1 MNPELGLNAE
11 EADAFV
17 SSPPRSSEPT
27 PVVSS
32 AAETP
37 VVASQEPPRSIAS
50 TICATTSQF
59 SQMQQD
65 EKVDFQFSQLQAAA
79 GQINRQSDVI
89 NIIRGDMVKQQLEIN
104 TLKSTVGRQQA
115 EITRQQAEIDQ
126 LKAENERLKK
136 ADEERERQLQQMR
149 AADNTRGIEMNR
161 LKERSTQVQRLAE
174 SLKEKHDD
182 MREWKCYRKR
192 MMILRIR
199 GTLTLLPQQSKPPA
213 TASTQMVV
221 LQPSQLESTQG
232 TSSGSIEE
240 VQQLES
246 NTFIE
251 SSKAGTS
258 SVPSTADLALQVI
271 HPITSEILEEGEII
285 SDLSHEQLLALNAM
299 KEVDDVTI
307 DQMASEPET
316 ANVENIEEIVFE
328 GETNKS
334 TYVCADGMEFD
345 PFDEEWMNE
354 NREEIDEQL
363 KNRTSSDNPPDS
375 FQERRKR
382 FLLKVEKPTPLE
394 TQVDFLQFEKVKP
407 HGKILSWM
415 FVKEIHCV
423 TIKREYGIQYFN
435 SMLSI
440 LSLPF
445 YDIASLSKLE
455 IINRS
460 NYFGATLFARK
471 IKFERKKG
479 WKDESY
485 KPQFPIYQ
493 QIKFTLDP
501 LTNTARYKLIYQ
513 PKKVMNKIPLMPME

>member
-1 MNPELGLNAE
+1 
-11 EADAFV
+11 
-17 SSPPRSSEPT
+17 
-27 PVVSS
+27 
-32 AAETP
+32 
-37 VVASQEPPRSIAS
+37 
-50 TICATTSQF
+50 
-59 SQMQQD
+59 MQQD

-182 MREWKCYRKR
+182 MREWYNSRNTIIIDGVKKITEGVEFVRR
-192 MMILRIR
+192 RVNILWGDRCK
-199 GTLTLLPQQSKPPA
+199 QQEVLQKKDDDPEDQGNPDPSATTEQPPA
-213 TASTQMVV
+213 TASTQIVV

-232 TSSGSIEE
+232 TSSGSVEE

-258 SVPSTADLALQVI
+258 SVPSAADLALQVI
-271 HPITSEILEEGEII
+271 HPITGEIQEEGEII

-307 DQMASEPET
+307 DKMASEPET

-328 GETNKS
+328 GETSKS

-345 PFDEEWMNE
+345 PFDEEL
-354 NREEIDEQL
+354 D
-363 KNRTSSDNPPDS
+363 
-375 FQERRKR
+375 
-382 FLLKVEKPTPLE
+382 
-394 TQVDFLQFEKVKP
+394 
-407 HGKILSWM
+407 
-415 FVKEIHCV
+415 
-423 TIKREYGIQYFN
+423 
-435 SMLSI
+435 
-440 LSLPF
+440 
-445 YDIASLSKLE
+445 
-455 IINRS
+455 
-460 NYFGATLFARK
+460 
-471 IKFERKKG
+471 ERK
-479 WKDESY
+479 S
-485 KPQFPIYQ
+485 
-493 QIKFTLDP
+493 
-501 LTNTARYKLIYQ
+501 
-513 PKKVMNKIPLMPME
+513 